1 MGASFGSATF
11 PHAYYYSTNY
21 SFGLNGSEVMG
32 YSTMWYT
39 KYAIGPLGLEGETDH
54 LSRAAFDMLVPDL
67 FVVDSGT
74 GQWMRARDTCPL
86 PYWKVDASLRE
97 YTVAVCDWAPGDG
110 PSELRLFF
118 HVAPNAV
125 ATWGSSGVSML
136 TAYATWYPATVSV
149 LANATLSHDLDH
161 GTLGAYMWQ
170 VGENATWSPTI
181 SDPTA
186 AITPVM
192 FEASTALLGE
202 HKLTLTVLD
211 EHLEP
216 GTTHLTITVGECPAG
231 ERSLD
236 GLTCV

>member
-161 GTLGAYMWQ
+161 PCHVRSEHRAAGRAQAHAHGARRALGAGHYPSHDHGRRVPRWRAQ
-170 VGENATWSPTI
+170 
-181 SDPTA
+181 
-186 AITPVM
+186 
-192 FEASTALLGE
+192 
-202 HKLTLTVLD
+202 
-211 EHLEP
+211 P
-216 GTTHLTITVGECPAG
+216 GRPDV
-231 ERSLD
+231 R
-236 GLTCV
+236 